1 MTNPYAS
8 HKNDYLINQVMSA
21 SPNKLIEMLI
31 EGAIRSVK
39 KAEMAIEYKKIEA
52 ANNEI
57 VHAQDIVDELKFS
70 VNKEIEGDIPQQL
83 ISTYDVVEQELIQ
96 ANIHKDKNHLEIA
109 VTILNELLDA
119 WKQITK

>member
-1 MTNPYAS
+1 MANPYAS

-31 EGAIRSVK
+31 EGAIKSIK
-39 KAEMAIEYKKIEA
+39 KAEMAIEDKKIEA

-109 VTILNELLDA
+109 LTILNELLDA

>member
-1 MTNPYAS
+1 MANPYAS

-31 EGAIRSVK
+31 EGAIKSIK
-39 KAEMAIEYKKIEA
+39 KAEMAIEDKKIEA

-96 ANIHKDKNHLEIA
+96 ANIHKEKNHLEIA
-109 VTILNELLDA
+109 LTMLNELLDA

>member
-1 MTNPYAS
+1 MANPYAS
-8 HKNDYLINQVMSA
+8 HKNDYLRTQVMSA

-31 EGAIRSVK
+31 EGAIKSIK
-39 KAEMAIEYKKIEA
+39 KAEMAIEDKKIEA

-57 VHAQDIVDELKFS
+57 VHAQEIVDELKFS

-83 ISTYDVVEQELIQ
+83 ISIYDVVEQELIQ

-109 VTILNELLDA
+109 LTMLNELLDA

>member
-1 MTNPYAS
+1 MANPYAS
-8 HKNDYLINQVMSA
+8 HKNDYLRNQVMSA

-31 EGAIRSVK
+31 EGAIKSIK
-39 KAEMAIEYKKIEA
+39 KAEMAIEDKKIEA

-83 ISTYDVVEQELIQ
+83 ISTYDVVEQELI
-96 ANIHKDKNHLEIA
+96 HKDKNHLEIA
-109 VTILNELLDA
+109 LTMLNELLDA

>member
-1 MTNPYAS
+1 MANPYAS
-8 HKNDYLINQVMSA
+8 HKNDYLRNQVMSA

-31 EGAIRSVK
+31 EGAIKSIK
-39 KAEMAIEYKKIEA
+39 KAEMAIEDKKIEA

-57 VHAQDIVDELKFS
+57 VHAQDIVD
-70 VNKEIEGDIPQQL
+70 
-83 ISTYDVVEQELIQ
+83 DVVEQELIQ

-109 VTILNELLDA
+109 STMLNELLDA

>member
-1 MTNPYAS
+1 MANPYAS

-39 KAEMAIEYKKIEA
+39 KAEMAIEDKKIEA

>member
-31 EGAIRSVK
+31 EGAIKSIK
-39 KAEMAIEYKKIEA
+39 KAEMAIEDKKIEA

>member
-1 MTNPYAS
+1 MANPYAS
-8 HKNDYLINQVMSA
+8 H
-21 SPNKLIEMLI
+21 KLIEMLI
-31 EGAIRSVK
+31 EGAIKSIK
-39 KAEMAIEYKKIEA
+39 KAEMAIEDKKIEA

-70 VNKEIEGDIPQQL
+70 VNKEIEGDIPKQL

-109 VTILNELLDA
+109 LTMLNELLDA

>member
-1 MTNPYAS
+1 MANPYAS
-8 HKNDYLINQVMSA
+8 HKNDYLRNQVMSP
-21 SPNKLIEMLI
+21 STNKLIEMLI
-31 EGAIRSVK
+31 EGAIKSIK
-39 KAEMAIEYKKIEA
+39 KAEMAIEDKKIEA

-83 ISTYDVVEQELIQ
+83 ISIYDVVEQELIQ

-109 VTILNELLDA
+109 LTMLNELLDA

>member
-1 MTNPYAS
+1 MANPYAS
-8 HKNDYLINQVMSA
+8 YKNDYLRNQVMSA

-31 EGAIRSVK
+31 EGAIKSIK
-39 KAEMAIEYKKIEA
+39 KAEMAIEDKKIEA

-109 VTILNELLDA
+109 LTMLNELLDA

>member
-1 MTNPYAS
+1 MANPYAS
-8 HKNDYLINQVMSA
+8 HKNDYLRNQVMSA

-31 EGAIRSVK
+31 EGAIKSIK
-39 KAEMAIEYKKIEA
+39 K
-52 ANNEI
+52 
-57 VHAQDIVDELKFS
+57 LKFS

-109 VTILNELLDA
+109 LTMLNELLDA

>member
-1 MTNPYAS
+1 MANPYAS

-31 EGAIRSVK
+31 EGAIKSIK
-39 KAEMAIEYKKIEA
+39 KAEMAIEDKKIEA

-70 VNKEIEGDIPQQL
+70 VNKEIEGDIPQQM

-109 VTILNELLDA
+109 LTMLNELLDA

>member
-1 MTNPYAS
+1 MANPYAS
-8 HKNDYLINQVMSA
+8 HKNDYLRNQVMSA

-31 EGAIRSVK
+31 EGAIKSIK
-39 KAEMAIEYKKIEA
+39 KAEMAIEDKKIEA

-70 VNKEIEGDIPQQL
+70 VNKDIEGDIPQQL

-109 VTILNELLDA
+109 STMLNELLDA

>member
-1 MTNPYAS
+1 MANPYAS
-8 HKNDYLINQVMSA
+8 HKNDYLRNQEMSA

-31 EGAIRSVK
+31 EGAIKSIK
-39 KAEMAIEYKKIEA
+39 KAEMAIEDKKIEA

-109 VTILNELLDA
+109 LTMLNELLDA

>member
-1 MTNPYAS
+1 MANPYAS
-8 HKNDYLINQVMSA
+8 HKNDYLRNQVMGA

-31 EGAIRSVK
+31 EGAIKSIK
-39 KAEMAIEYKKIEA
+39 KAEMAIEDKKIEA

-70 VNKEIEGDIPQQL
+70 VNKDIEGDIPQQL

-109 VTILNELLDA
+109 LTMLNELLDV

>member
-1 MTNPYAS
+1 MANPYAS

-31 EGAIRSVK
+31 EGAIKSIK
-39 KAEMAIEYKKIEA
+39 KAEMAIEDKKIEA

-109 VTILNELLDA
+109 LTMLNELLDA

>member
-1 MTNPYAS
+1 MANPYAS
-8 HKNDYLINQVMSA
+8 HKNDYLRNQVMST

-31 EGAIRSVK
+31 EGAIKSIK
-39 KAEMAIEYKKIEA
+39 KAEMAIEDKKIEA

-70 VNKEIEGDIPQQL
+70 VNKDIEGDIPQQL

-109 VTILNELLDA
+109 LTMLNELLDA

>member
-1 MTNPYAS
+1 
-8 HKNDYLINQVMSA
+8 MSA

-31 EGAIRSVK
+31 EGAIKSIK
-39 KAEMAIEYKKIEA
+39 KAEMAIEDKKIEA

-109 VTILNELLDA
+109 LTMLNELLDA

>member
-39 KAEMAIEYKKIEA
+39 KAEMAIEDKKIEA

-109 VTILNELLDA
+109 LTMLNELLDA

>member
-1 MTNPYAS
+1 MANPYAS
-8 HKNDYLINQVMSA
+8 HKNDYLSNQVMSA

-31 EGAIRSVK
+31 EGSIKSIK
-39 KAEMAIEYKKIEA
+39 KAEMAIEDKKIEA

-109 VTILNELLDA
+109 LTMLNELLDA

>member
-39 KAEMAIEYKKIEA
+39 KAEMAIEDKKIEA

>member
-1 MTNPYAS
+1 MANPYAS

-31 EGAIRSVK
+31 EGAIKSIK
-39 KAEMAIEYKKIEA
+39 KAEMAIEDKKIEA

-83 ISTYDVVEQELIQ
+83 ISIYDVVEQELIQ
-96 ANIHKDKNHLEIA
+96 ANIHKDKIHLEIA
-109 VTILNELLDA
+109 STMLNELLDA

>member
-1 MTNPYAS
+1 MANPYAS
-8 HKNDYLINQVMSA
+8 HKNDYLRNQVMSA

-31 EGAIRSVK
+31 EGAIKSIK
-39 KAEMAIEYKKIEA
+39 KAEMAIEDKKIEA
-52 ANNEI
+52 A
-57 VHAQDIVDELKFS
+57 
-70 VNKEIEGDIPQQL
+70 NKEIEGDIPQQL

-109 VTILNELLDA
+109 LTMLNELLDA

>member
-1 MTNPYAS
+1 MANPYAS
-8 HKNDYLINQVMSA
+8 HKSDYLRNQVMSA

-31 EGAIRSVK
+31 EGAIKSIK
-39 KAEMAIEYKKIEA
+39 KAEMAIKDKKIEA

-70 VNKEIEGDIPQQL
+70 VNKDIEGDIPQQL

-109 VTILNELLDA
+109 LTMLNELLDV

>member
-1 MTNPYAS
+1 MANPYAS

-31 EGAIRSVK
+31 EGAIKSIK
-39 KAEMAIEYKKIEA
+39 KAEMAIEDKKIEA

-70 VNKEIEGDIPQQL
+70 VNKKIEGDIPQQL

-109 VTILNELLDA
+109 LTMLNELLDA

>member
-1 MTNPYAS
+1 MANPYAS
-8 HKNDYLINQVMSA
+8 HKNDYLRNQVMSA
-21 SPNKLIEMLI
+21 PNKLIEMLI
-31 EGAIRSVK
+31 EGAIKSIK
-39 KAEMAIEYKKIEA
+39 KAEMAIEDKKIEA

-70 VNKEIEGDIPQQL
+70 VNEEIEGDIPQQL
-83 ISTYDVVEQELIQ
+83 ISIYDVVEQELIQ

-109 VTILNELLDA
+109 STMLNELLDA

>member
-1 MTNPYAS
+1 MANPYAS
-8 HKNDYLINQVMSA
+8 HKNDYLRKQVMSA
-21 SPNKLIEMLI
+21 CPNKLIEMLI
-31 EGAIRSVK
+31 EGAIKSIK
-39 KAEMAIEYKKIEA
+39 KAEMAIEGKKIEA

-70 VNKEIEGDIPQQL
+70 VNKDIEGDIPQQL

-109 VTILNELLDA
+109 LTMLNELLDA

>member
-1 MTNPYAS
+1 MANPYAS
-8 HKNDYLINQVMSA
+8 HKNDYLRNQGISA

-31 EGAIRSVK
+31 EGAIKSIK
-39 KAEMAIEYKKIEA
+39 KAEMAIEDKKIEA

-109 VTILNELLDA
+109 LTMLNELLDA

>member
-39 KAEMAIEYKKIEA
+39 KAEMAIEDKKIEA

-96 ANIHKDKNHLEIA
+96 SNIHKDKNHLEIA
-109 VTILNELLDA
+109 LTMLNELLDA

>member
-1 MTNPYAS
+1 MANPYAS

-31 EGAIRSVK
+31 EGAIRSIK
-39 KAEMAIEYKKIEA
+39 KAEMAIEDKKIEA

-109 VTILNELLDA
+109 LTMLNELLDA

>member
-39 KAEMAIEYKKIEA
+39 KAEMAIEDKKIEA

-83 ISTYDVVEQELIQ
+83 ISIYDVVEQELIQ

-109 VTILNELLDA
+109 STMLNELLDA

>member
-39 KAEMAIEYKKIEA
+39 KAEMAIEDKKIEA

-70 VNKEIEGDIPQQL
+70 VNKDIEGDIPQQL

-109 VTILNELLDA
+109 LTMLNELLDV

>member
-31 EGAIRSVK
+31 EGAIKSIK
-39 KAEMAIEYKKIEA
+39 KAEMAIEDKKIEA

-57 VHAQDIVDELKFS
+57 IHAQDIVDELKFS

-109 VTILNELLDA
+109 LTMLNELLDA

>member
-31 EGAIRSVK
+31 EGTIRSVK
-39 KAEMAIEYKKIEA
+39 KAEMAIEDKKIEA